1 MSHIRNEDLSKMSG
15 KQLAVEAKYLW
26 EQGVMRISELGQS
39 LLLIKKGV
47 VVKTPTWKL
56 MEDIDLLTER
66 LQMVMDEIEYRK
78 IP

>member
-1 MSHIRNEDLSKMSG
+1 MSHIRNQDLSKMSG
-15 KQLAVEAKYLW
+15 KQLDVEAKYLW

-56 MEDIDLLTER
+56 TEDIDLITER
-66 LQMVMDEIEYRK
+66 LQMVVDEIEYRK